1 MKLAI
6 MQPYL
11 FPYIGYYQ
19 LVAASD
25 LFIFY
30 DDVNYIKG
38 GWINRNRLIISG
50 AVKYFTMPLGN
61 ASSFSS
67 IMDIEV
73 SDSTRDRKKILDSIK
88 FSYSKTPYFSDVF
101 PLVEK
106 IISTN
111 EKNLSKI
118 AQESVTSICKLL
130 EISTQF
136 AVSSQRYTNND
147 LSSVDRVLDICKV
160 ENAETYINLPGGS
173 SLYDKELFL
182 SKNVKLDFV
191 KPNIF
196 PYPQTISDF
205 QPGLS
210 IIDIMMNVG
219 IEKTKDMVMGIPG

>member
-30 DDVNYIKG
+30 DDVNYIKS

-50 AVKYFTMPLGN
+50 AVKYFTIPLGN
-61 ASSFSS
+61 ASSFSK

-73 SDSTRDRKKILDSIK
+73 SDSARDRKKILDSIK
-88 FSYSKTPYFSDVF
+88 FSYNKTPYFSDIF

-106 IISTN
+106 IISAN
-111 EKNLSKI
+111 EKSLSKI
-118 AQESVTSICKLL
+118 AQNSIISICELL

-136 AVSSQRYTNND
+136 DVSSQRYTNND
-147 LSSVDRVLDICKV
+147 LSSVDRVLDICQ
-160 ENAETYINLPGGS
+160 EESAETYINLPGGS

-191 KPNIF
+191 KPNLTA
-196 PYPQTISDF
+196 YPQTINDF

-210 IIDIMMNVG
+210 IIDILMNIG
-219 IEKTKDMVMGIPG
+219 IEKTKDMVMGISG

>member
-30 DDVNYIKG
+30 DDVNYIKS

-50 AVKYFTMPLGN
+50 AVKYFTIPLGN
-61 ASSFSS
+61 ASSFSK

-73 SDSTRDRKKILDSIK
+73 SDSARDRKKILDSIK
-88 FSYSKTPYFSDVF
+88 FSYNKTHYFSDIF

-106 IISTN
+106 IISAN
-111 EKNLSKI
+111 EKSLSKI
-118 AQESVTSICKLL
+118 AQNSIISICELL

-136 AVSSQRYTNND
+136 DVSSQRYTNND
-147 LSSVDRVLDICKV
+147 LSSVDRVLDICQ
-160 ENAETYINLPGGS
+160 EESAETYINLPGGS

-191 KPNIF
+191 KPNLTA
-196 PYPQTISDF
+196 YPQTINDF

-210 IIDIMMNVG
+210 IIDILMNIG
-219 IEKTKDMVMGIPG
+219 IEKTKDMVMGISG